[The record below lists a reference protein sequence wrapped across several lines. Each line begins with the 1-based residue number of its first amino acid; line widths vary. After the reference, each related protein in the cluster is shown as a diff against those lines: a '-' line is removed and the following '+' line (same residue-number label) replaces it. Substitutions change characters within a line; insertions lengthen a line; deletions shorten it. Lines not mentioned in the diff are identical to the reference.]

1 MATSMRR
8 GIRLQSLAST
18 LQCSC
23 RALVRRVRVAVVLGA
38 QGGRALRRT
47 LGAVDPG
54 ARLAVAREPEG
65 ALVVDWQ
72 IFLLGMVAVSIV
84 ATAVRAIAREDL
96 EERNAA
102 AKAVATSS
110 VTATAPSEQQRR
122 A

>member
-23 RALVRRVRVAVVLGA
+23 RALVRRVRVSVVLGA